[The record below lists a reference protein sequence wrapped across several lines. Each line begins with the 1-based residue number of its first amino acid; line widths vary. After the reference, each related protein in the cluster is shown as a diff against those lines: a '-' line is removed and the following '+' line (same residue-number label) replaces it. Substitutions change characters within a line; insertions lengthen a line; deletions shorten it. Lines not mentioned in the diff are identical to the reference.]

1 MKLKVILALLLACA
15 LGVVAVSGAG
25 AKAPKPSKKKKPVA
39 AKPKFDA
46 RYDCSKVVTLNL
58 LNGLVGGWGGTYG
71 AKHHSA
77 TISSLGGGSI
87 CDYTQ
92 SGGWPSSPTAEG
104 PGEVMIFYGAAA
116 TDFYK
121 RDHAAAVQGVR
132 CDGMKAQ
139 GLTPDPRQCGP
150 VAVAG
155 VAGQAY
161 EAASYI
167 AALRGK
173 VFVQVS
179 LHSIPNAD
187 QTGNIMPPADLL
199 ASVAEGVLARLPAM

>member
-1 MKLKVILALLLACA
+1 M
-15 LGVVAVSGAG
+15 GGAG
-25 AKAPKPSKKKKPVA
+25 AKAPKPKKKKPVA
-39 AKPKFDA
+39 AKPKPTFDA
-46 RYDCSKVVTLNL
+46 RYDCSKVVTPSL
-58 LNGLVGGWGGTYG
+58 LNTLVGGWGGTYG
-71 AKHHSA
+71 AKRHTT
-77 TISSLGGGSI
+77 TISSLGGGGSI

-92 SGGWPSSPTAEG
+92 SGGWPSPARAEG

-132 CDGMKAQ
+132 CDGLTAQ
-139 GLTPDPRQCGP
+139 GITPDPRQCGP

-155 VAGQAY
+155 VASQAY
-161 EAASYI
+161 EAGSYI

-179 LHSIPNAD
+179 LHPIPNAD
-187 QTGNIMPPADLL
+187 RTGNVMPPADLL
-199 ASVAEGVLARLPAM
+199 ASVATGLLARLPAK